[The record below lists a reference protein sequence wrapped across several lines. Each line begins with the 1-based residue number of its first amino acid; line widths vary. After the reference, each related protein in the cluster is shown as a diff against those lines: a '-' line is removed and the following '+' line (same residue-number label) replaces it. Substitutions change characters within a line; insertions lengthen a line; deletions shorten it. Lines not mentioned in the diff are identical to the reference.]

1 MKCPVCGKENSDNA
15 RKCYNCG
22 QELKAN
28 EEIENENDGLHER
41 YISQITKESIKE
53 YIETGKIANEKYYQ
67 RGILYDMDKTQID
80 DALKNIEDCIKRF
93 NNFMNSEMEKSLTF
107 SVEVDKVIDKFSD
120 EADELSNECE
130 NLNEV
135 LDDESLTYEESDR
148 ILKKM
153 TENLEKLKQW
163 DSLYE
168 TETLKVLCENY
179 ISLHQ
184 IKEKENFLVGCV
196 EKYCEPGEFPDISTE
211 IKTQFNG
218 IENKYKVLKE
228 KVKKFEEMVALEC
241 NESKD
246 FMYNFEIGVA
256 LNDYGIRMGI
266 PGKLASEIMY
276 SYRKRSGV
284 EARVDKEMLDEKEKP
299 VLEKISTLGLPQKT
313 VKVLEQEIQFDSTY
327 FISEYVEN
335 KAEIIVEDCAITDEM
350 INSIRKSSG
359 NKFYAIVNILEHF
372 YESSCNA
379 ISNLEESLGL
389 SKNKELYEDIND
401 FIEEKI
407 EEITAAGETF
417 QTLDTNLNLEKQ
429 YRELRR
435 ATRGRWQGG
444 GFGVQGA
451 VKGAIEAGIMNA
463 VSDTAHVAVNSFA
476 DGWSDAKNK
485 EEKNKIIREIYSD
498 MPEKSRDALE
508 CIANIIIETLEEEYP
523 DCIWTLDREKTTKTL
538 IDLEHEEEKTKYS
551 IELLKLYPFN
561 KDIYLEIMKW
571 IDTQKIKES
580 GLLET
585 AELFG
590 INLVKV
596 VQEEIE
602 LHFTRVSISQ
612 ETVKWLN
619 AYMEIE
625 DEEQE
630 KEKVENQLKSY
641 LEAIERRDRAVYKEQ
656 IALITDNAIDSFAIH
671 WKKYLVLS
679 IDEADKMIKES
690 TTDIK
695 KELYIQRLRCLY
707 NYVDAP
713 LRVVITD
720 SLKEYGNSKVEE
732 LISKVNLEDCYS
744 LKFIKEKIEKII
756 DEYGLDK
763 DTYDK
768 FKEVVNKKLN
778 EDILIVKE
786 IEDIEK
792 IENRI
797 ITIEKNLGLDLNGW
811 KLEINR
817 KKRIVYDAL
826 TDYTWGMQRKS
837 IIYKADEGKEYATI
851 DEVEEKKNCLNKIQ
865 DIYYQCKVND
875 ENSITEAVK
884 NIEPLCKESGLGVN
898 ILRELE
904 SRLKFIDLKERTV
917 LGKEYSTREEA
928 AAERRKVVGNKKY
941 ATEAEAENAK
951 EQLRKEQELSESE
964 RRELVQIES
973 RESSIIEILRKIKL
987 KNFKSNNAKQREKY
1001 YENLILRNY
1010 NELKSRNVESRYV
1023 AAKVRGTIAL
1033 IIGIFLTVVGIA
1045 PFFSMGWIAKIII
1058 VCIVCYPY
1066 GIFVDNRDSWRGL
1079 KKDIETKRAIEAVF
1093 NIKDGK
1099 IYVK

>member
-1 MKCPVCGKENSDNA
+1 MKCPVCGKENSDKA

-28 EEIENENDGLHER
+28 EEIGNENDGLHER

-163 DSLYE
+163 DSLYD

-196 EKYCEPGEFPDISTE
+196 EKYCETGEFPDISTE

-350 INSIRKSSG
+350 INSIKKSSG

-508 CIANIIIETLEEEYP
+508 CIADIIIETLEE
-523 DCIWTLDREKTTKTL
+523 
-538 IDLEHEEEKTKYS
+538 
-551 IELLKLYPFN
+551 
-561 KDIYLEIMKW
+561 
-571 IDTQKIKES
+571 
-580 GLLET
+580 G
-585 AELFG
+585 
-590 INLVKV
+590 
-596 VQEEIE
+596 
-602 LHFTRVSISQ
+602 
-612 ETVKWLN
+612 
-619 AYMEIE
+619 
-625 DEEQE
+625 
-630 KEKVENQLKSY
+630 
-641 LEAIERRDRAVYKEQ
+641 
-656 IALITDNAIDSFAIH
+656 
-671 WKKYLVLS
+671 
-679 IDEADKMIKES
+679 
-690 TTDIK
+690 
-695 KELYIQRLRCLY
+695 
-707 NYVDAP
+707 
-713 LRVVITD
+713 
-720 SLKEYGNSKVEE
+720 E
-732 LISKVNLEDCYS
+732 LI
-744 LKFIKEKIEKII
+744 
-756 DEYGLDK
+756 
-763 DTYDK
+763 
-768 FKEVVNKKLN
+768 
-778 EDILIVKE
+778 
-786 IEDIEK
+786 
-792 IENRI
+792 
-797 ITIEKNLGLDLNGW
+797 
-811 KLEINR
+811 
-817 KKRIVYDAL
+817 
-826 TDYTWGMQRKS
+826 
-837 IIYKADEGKEYATI
+837 
-851 DEVEEKKNCLNKIQ
+851 
-865 DIYYQCKVND
+865 
-875 ENSITEAVK
+875 
-884 NIEPLCKESGLGVN
+884 
-898 ILRELE
+898 
-904 SRLKFIDLKERTV
+904 
-917 LGKEYSTREEA
+917 
-928 AAERRKVVGNKKY
+928 
-941 ATEAEAENAK
+941 
-951 EQLRKEQELSESE
+951 
-964 RRELVQIES
+964 
-973 RESSIIEILRKIKL
+973 
-987 KNFKSNNAKQREKY
+987 
-1001 YENLILRNY
+1001 
-1010 NELKSRNVESRYV
+1010 
-1023 AAKVRGTIAL
+1023 
-1033 IIGIFLTVVGIA
+1033 
-1045 PFFSMGWIAKIII
+1045 
-1058 VCIVCYPY
+1058 
-1066 GIFVDNRDSWRGL
+1066 
-1079 KKDIETKRAIEAVF
+1079 
-1093 NIKDGK
+1093 
-1099 IYVK
+1099 

>member
-28 EEIENENDGLHER
+28 EEIGNENDGLHER

-196 EKYCEPGEFPDISTE
+196 EKYCETGEFPDISTE

-379 ISNLEESLGL
+379 ISNLESQIIKLVDELNDIPGEYSRSLMIKLIQSELKESQCGPW
-389 SKNKELYEDIND
+389 KGEQEQQAIELYVEVVKEVKKVFGRYYEDLVNYMD
-401 FIEEKI
+401 TEYRKI
-407 EEITAAGETF
+407 
-417 QTLDTNLNLEKQ
+417 
-429 YRELRR
+429 Y
-435 ATRGRWQGG
+435 
-444 GFGVQGA
+444 
-451 VKGAIEAGIMNA
+451 
-463 VSDTAHVAVNSFA
+463 S
-476 DGWSDAKNK
+476 K
-485 EEKNKIIREIYSD
+485 EE
-498 MPEKSRDALE
+498 
-508 CIANIIIETLEEEYP
+508 CIGE
-523 DCIWTLDREKTTKTL
+523 
-538 IDLEHEEEKTKYS
+538 
-551 IELLKLYPFN
+551 
-561 KDIYLEIMKW
+561 
-571 IDTQKIKES
+571 
-580 GLLET
+580 
-585 AELFG
+585 
-590 INLVKV
+590 
-596 VQEEIE
+596 
-602 LHFTRVSISQ
+602 
-612 ETVKWLN
+612 
-619 AYMEIE
+619 
-625 DEEQE
+625 
-630 KEKVENQLKSY
+630 
-641 LEAIERRDRAVYKEQ
+641 
-656 IALITDNAIDSFAIH
+656 
-671 WKKYLVLS
+671 
-679 IDEADKMIKES
+679 
-690 TTDIK
+690 
-695 KELYIQRLRCLY
+695 
-707 NYVDAP
+707 
-713 LRVVITD
+713 
-720 SLKEYGNSKVEE
+720 
-732 LISKVNLEDCYS
+732 
-744 LKFIKEKIEKII
+744 
-756 DEYGLDK
+756 
-763 DTYDK
+763 
-768 FKEVVNKKLN
+768 
-778 EDILIVKE
+778 
-786 IEDIEK
+786 
-792 IENRI
+792 
-797 ITIEKNLGLDLNGW
+797 
-811 KLEINR
+811 
-817 KKRIVYDAL
+817 
-826 TDYTWGMQRKS
+826 
-837 IIYKADEGKEYATI
+837 
-851 DEVEEKKNCLNKIQ
+851 
-865 DIYYQCKVND
+865 
-875 ENSITEAVK
+875 
-884 NIEPLCKESGLGVN
+884 
-898 ILRELE
+898 
-904 SRLKFIDLKERTV
+904 
-917 LGKEYSTREEA
+917 
-928 AAERRKVVGNKKY
+928 
-941 ATEAEAENAK
+941 
-951 EQLRKEQELSESE
+951 
-964 RRELVQIES
+964 
-973 RESSIIEILRKIKL
+973 
-987 KNFKSNNAKQREKY
+987 
-1001 YENLILRNY
+1001 
-1010 NELKSRNVESRYV
+1010 
-1023 AAKVRGTIAL
+1023 
-1033 IIGIFLTVVGIA
+1033 
-1045 PFFSMGWIAKIII
+1045 
-1058 VCIVCYPY
+1058 
-1066 GIFVDNRDSWRGL
+1066 
-1079 KKDIETKRAIEAVF
+1079 
-1093 NIKDGK
+1093 
-1099 IYVK
+1099 